1 MPKARNI
8 DYQIIK
14 GLAIDDSAMLDESL
28 LIFEIFL
35 N

>member
-1 MPKARNI
+1 MHKARNI

-14 GLAIDDSAMLDESL
+14 GIAIDDSGMLDGSL

>member
-14 GLAIDDSAMLDESL
+14 GMSIDDSAMLDEGL
-28 LIFEIFL
+28 LPFESFL